1 VPCMESTAI
10 GCEGWH
16 AGASVKRSAATAA
29 SRLSGGGDPGSE
41 STSGGVVSTRPA

>member
-1 VPCMESTAI
+1 MESTAI

-29 SRLSGGGDPGSE
+29 SRLSGGDPGSE